1 MRQAG
6 PQPTKPRPNHFW
18 FFCLHLLLSASRSV
32 LLRGLGMGE
41 LAHLSLHNASCFLG
55 LGKEAFPQPE
65 GDFPVFPT
73 PQKQSSLPCPGW
85 LVDKEL
91 V

>member
-1 MRQAG
+1 
-6 PQPTKPRPNHFW
+6 
-18 FFCLHLLLSASRSV
+18 
-32 LLRGLGMGE
+32 MGE